1 MEEAFDGL
9 KEKDEFQQL
18 SERLDRIESLLLS
31 KKDVLTLNE
40 CAAYMGYTKNH
51 IYRLT
56 SQRAIPFY
64 KPMGG
69 KIVFRKS
76 EIDEWLLRN
85 RQATAEEIDSR
96 ATTAVV
102 LRRMKHHY

>member
-1 MEEAFDGL
+1 MAQEEY
-9 KEKDEFQQL
+9 QQVA
-18 SERLDRIESLLLS
+18 ERLDRIETLLLS
-31 KKDVLTLNE
+31 QKTVLMVDE
-40 CAAYMGYTKNH
+40 CAAYTGYTKNH

-85 RQATAEEIDSR
+85 RQATATEIDSR
-96 ATTAVV
+96 ATTAVK
-102 LRRMKHHY
+102 LRKFKS

>member
-1 MEEAFDGL
+1 MAQEEYR
-9 KEKDEFQQL
+9 QL
-18 SERLDRIESLLLS
+18 TERLDRIEALLLS
-31 KKDVLTLNE
+31 RKDVLTIDE
-40 CAAYMGYTKNH
+40 CAAYTGYAKNH

-56 SQRAIPFY
+56 SQRAIPYY

-85 RQATAEEIDSR
+85 RQATAAEIDSR
-96 ATTAVV
+96 AATAVAIRR
-102 LRRMKHHY
+102 LRR

>member
-1 MEEAFDGL
+1 MAQEEY
-9 KEKDEFQQL
+9 QQL
-18 SERLDRIESLLLS
+18 AERLDRIEGLLLS
-31 KKDVLTLNE
+31 KKDVLTIEE
-40 CAAYMGYTKNH
+40 CAAYTGYTKNH

-76 EIDEWLLRN
+76 EIDKWLLRN
-85 RQATAEEIDSR
+85 RQATAAEISSR
-96 ATTAVV
+96 ATTAVTIKR
-102 LRRMKHHY
+102 LK

>member
-1 MEEAFDGL
+1 MAQEEY
-9 KEKDEFQQL
+9 QQL
-18 SERLDRIESLLLS
+18 AERLDRIEGLLLS
-31 KKDVLTLNE
+31 KKDVLTIEE
-40 CAAYMGYTKNH
+40 CAAYTGYTKNH

-85 RQATAEEIDSR
+85 RQATATEIGSR
-96 ATTAVV
+96 ATTAVT
-102 LRRMKHHY
+102 LKRLK